1 MQLKMHPTL
10 QRIVLIH
17 VLALSEVVKMN
28 LSKKGELSHR
38 IISLDEK
45 DFIKMSSKK
54 KMSQERFH
62 QIIEGMTDCW

>member
-1 MQLKMHPTL
+1 MQLKMYPTL
-10 QRIVLIH
+10 QRIFLIH

>member
-1 MQLKMHPTL
+1 MQLNMHPTL

-28 LSKKGELSHR
+28 LSKKGELSHW

-45 DFIKMSSKK
+45 DFL
-54 KMSQERFH
+54 
-62 QIIEGMTDCW
+62 